1 METIGESE
9 SHLIESKIKRSQLL
23 NCTTEPPMNDQE
35 LRALP
40 ASRAKSQ
47 SAPFG
52 NGGRS
57 IPASSPAARTR
68 TASPVHVFPG
78 DSLLS
83 SLPRELSER
92 LFSRS
97 HPVFLKAGRVLFSAG
112 EEGNGCY
119 LLREG
124 LLKVTVGLSP
134 ESRRVIA
141 VLVPGSVAGELSMI
155 DGSPRS
161 ADITAIKD
169 SKLGFVSRTEF
180 HAFADD
186 HPEVFRHLIPIVVRR
201 LRDTNVV
208 VAETTFLSL
217 KGRVARALLGMA
229 EGFGRDV
236 GAGRILIGH
245 KVTQGDVA
253 AMAGI
258 ARENA
263 SRIMNEWVRAGVIS
277 RVSAYY
283 CIENRA
289 ALAKAS
295 KS

>member
-1 METIGESE
+1 
-9 SHLIESKIKRSQLL
+9 
-23 NCTTEPPMNDQE
+23 MNNQE
-35 LRALP
+35 LRVLP
-40 ASRAKSQ
+40 ASRDKSQ
-47 SAPFG
+47 PAAFG

-57 IPASSPAARTR
+57 FAANSPTAGPKTAR
-68 TASPVHVFPG
+68 PVHLAG
-78 DSLLS
+78 DGLLS

-97 HPVFLKAGRVLFSAG
+97 HPVFLKAGRVLFAAG
-112 EEGNGCY
+112 ETGNGCY
-119 LLREG
+119 LLQEG
-124 LLKVTVGLSP
+124 LLKVTVGLSL
-134 ESRRVIA
+134 ENRRVIA

-161 ADITAIKD
+161 ADVTAIKD
-169 SKLGFVSRTEF
+169 SKLGYVSRCEF

-186 HPEVFRHLIPIVVRR
+186 HPELFRHLIPIVVRR

-208 VAETTFLSL
+208 VAETTFLPL
-217 KGRVARALLGMA
+217 KGRVARAILSMA
-229 EGFGRDV
+229 AAFGRDV

-263 SRIMNEWVRAGVIS
+263 SRIMNEWVKAGIIS

-283 CIENRA
+283 CIENEA
-289 ALAKAS
+289 ALLKAS
-295 KS
+295 ES